1 MIDGDGDVG
10 RLLMVRLIDGD
21 VGRWLMVILV
31 DN

>member
-21 VGRWLMVILV
+21 VGRWLMVMLV